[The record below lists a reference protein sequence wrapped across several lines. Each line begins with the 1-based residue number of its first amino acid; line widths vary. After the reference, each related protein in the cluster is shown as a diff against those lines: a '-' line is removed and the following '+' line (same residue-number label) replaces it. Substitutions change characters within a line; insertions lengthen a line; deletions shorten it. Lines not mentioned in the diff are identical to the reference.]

1 VQRGGT
7 ALSLALS
14 SGHWHI
20 ARWLID
26 ELDVDVVRRPCRDI
40 TGSGVTSLCTVPA
53 ADGALDARPC
63 TAEGVGECVHRQCAC
78 VCARATVTVRAV
90 IHSSVMLLQVA
101 GSVRW
106 RRLRRDWLQATVCI
120 SNERATV
127 VDTAA
132 AAVTGVASATRAR
145 KRMRSAMETTLRTVT
160 VIAAMLRDY
169 RMLAHDD
176 GEGRP
181 LRCMSLYGG
190 MVTKML

>member
-1 VQRGGT
+1 M
-7 ALSLALS
+7 
-14 SGHWHI
+14 
-20 ARWLID
+20 
-26 ELDVDVVRRPCRDI
+26 
-40 TGSGVTSLCTVPA
+40 
-53 ADGALDARPC
+53 
-63 TAEGVGECVHRQCAC
+63 CAC
-78 VCARATVTVRAV
+78 VLVR
-90 IHSSVMLLQVA
+90 HSDSDGSASFLVMLLQVA

-127 VDTAA
+127 IDDATATAA
-132 AAVTGVASATRAR
+132 VMASA
-145 KRMRSAMETTLRTVT
+145 KRMRKRLPSATGPGTELPA

-190 MVTKML
+190 IVTKML

>member
-1 VQRGGT
+1 
-7 ALSLALS
+7 
-14 SGHWHI
+14 
-20 ARWLID
+20 
-26 ELDVDVVRRPCRDI
+26 
-40 TGSGVTSLCTVPA
+40 
-53 ADGALDARPC
+53 
-63 TAEGVGECVHRQCAC
+63 
-78 VCARATVTVRAV
+78 
-90 IHSSVMLLQVA
+90 MLLQVA

-127 VDTAA
+127 VDDATTTTT

-145 KRMRSAMETTLRTVT
+145 KRLRSATGPGTELPA

-190 MVTKML
+190 VVTKML